1 MPTNPN
7 KPSLARPLLILG
19 RVSNLPTVWSNC
31 LAGWLLGGGGEY
43 QRFGLLCAGAS
54 LLYIGGM
61 FLNDACDVH
70 FDMQH
75 RSERPIPSGA
85 ITARTVW
92 VLSFILL
99 AGGASLLAAM
109 GKPTM
114 LVTLGLLVYIVA
126 YDLIHKRTTFAPL
139 LMAGCRFLLYLV
151 AATTATGGITSKT
164 LWCAGSLAVYIIG
177 LSYIARR
184 ETERPR
190 LGDCLKKERGCVAD
204 QPQRTSL
211 FRTLMKC
218 VGCCGW
224 SRTTQPR
231 SGVFNGLAVPLLAA
245 PVLSGCMFATPSN
258 AVVAISLTVLF
269 LVWVIWSLRQIVTNK
284 DGAVSRVVS
293 CLLAGIVLVDMLAV
307 QGGGGAMPLVFVLL
321 FISALILQ
329 RKIPAT

>member
-1 MPTNPN
+1 M
-7 KPSLARPLLILG
+7 LILG

-114 LVTLGLLVYIVA
+114 LVTFGLLVYIVA
-126 YDLIHKRTTFAPL
+126 YDLIHKRTTLAPL

-164 LWCAGSLAVYIIG
+164 LWCAGSLAVYIVG

-184 ETERPR
+184 ETEQPR
-190 LGDCLKKERGCVAD
+190 LNRWV
-204 QPQRTSL
+204 
-211 FRTLMKC
+211 
-218 VGCCGW
+218 
-224 SRTTQPR
+224 
-231 SGVFNGLAVPLLAA
+231 VPLLFV
-245 PVLSGCMFATPSN
+245 PVLSGCMFAATSN
-258 AVVAISLTVLF
+258 ALVAVPLTILF
-269 LVWVIWSLRQIVTNK
+269 LVWLIWSLRPLVANK
-284 DGAVSRVVS
+284 AGAIGRVVS